1 MVTSIII
8 SVMKDMLRKWRES
21 NERRSDE
28 VVELWMSI
36 MGMNEEGQ
44 ITSLGNES
52 KFVYFKTST
61 YLPSPKY
68 FFLY

>member
-1 MVTSIII
+1 MTPIVI

-44 ITSLGNES
+44 VTSLGNES
-52 KFVYFKTST
+52 EFVFPKL
-61 YLPSPKY
+61 YLSP
-68 FFLY
+68 

>member
-1 MVTSIII
+1 
-8 SVMKDMLRKWRES
+8 MKDMLRKWRES

-44 ITSLGNES
+44 LTSLGNES
-52 KFVYFKTST
+52 KFAYLEPPPILLFYLFGTS
-61 YLPSPKY
+61 LHKI
-68 FFLY
+68 